1 MSSLRASVSFGLL
14 VGLAG
19 ASCFHG
25 WRKRRTERLLRA
37 AGLATEGEGLVG
49 PGLRRG
55 GVALGPAS
63 RPGIVL
69 SSVALGIVSG
79 AMGIHLAGPP
89 GVAFVGAGAL
99 PFAARRRKASRSKE
113 ILERQLAEVA
123 EAASLGVRSG
133 LSVPQAIQS
142 AADEVGPP
150 MSAMLRRLSDEQ
162 RLGTPFDRALGNF
175 SDALGTE
182 DALLF
187 RLVVSVH
194 SRSGGN
200 LASALEE
207 VTATI
212 RHRIAVRRELRSLSA
227 QGRISGMILGSLPI
241 GFFLVVATTSHREL
255 APVYRS
261 PAGLAMVTAGFAM
274 EAVAFVW
281 IRQLLRVSI

>member
-1 MSSLRASVSFGLL
+1 MSPLRASVLFGLL

-19 ASCFHG
+19 ASGLHG
-25 WRKRRTERLLRA
+25 LKKRRTERWFRA
-37 AGLATEGEGLVG
+37 AGFATESVGL
-49 PGLRRG
+49 LG
-55 GVALGPAS
+55 GGSGHGRALGLAS
-63 RPGIVL
+63 PPGML
-69 SSVALGIVSG
+69 LASVALGTSCG
-79 AMGIHLAGPP
+79 AIGIHLAGPP
-89 GVAFVGAGAL
+89 GVAFAGAAAL
-99 PFAARRRKASRSKE
+99 PFVARSRKASRNKQ

-123 EAASLGVRSG
+123 EAASLGVKSG
-133 LSVPQAIQS
+133 LSVPQAIGS
-142 AADEVGPP
+142 AADEVGLP

-162 RLGTPFDRALGNF
+162 RLGTPFDRALSNF

-187 RLVVSVH
+187 RLVVAVH

-227 QGRISGMILGSLPI
+227 QGRISGAILGSLPI

-274 EAVAFVW
+274 EAVAFLW

>member
-1 MSSLRASVSFGLL
+1 
-14 VGLAG
+14 
-19 ASCFHG
+19 
-25 WRKRRTERLLRA
+25 
-37 AGLATEGEGLVG
+37 
-49 PGLRRG
+49 
-55 GVALGPAS
+55 
-63 RPGIVL
+63 
-69 SSVALGIVSG
+69 
-79 AMGIHLAGPP
+79 MGIHLAGPP

-99 PFAARRRKASRSKE
+99 PFAARRRKASRSRE
-113 ILERQLAEVA
+113 VLERQLGEVA

-133 LSVPQAIQS
+133 LSVPQAIES

-162 RLGTPFDRALGNF
+162 RLGTPFDRALGSF

-274 EAVAFVW
+274 EAVAFLW